1 MSKKPKSIRN
11 NFLVLK
17 FVFKFCP
24 FLVVFT
30 IINIITSVVKTV
42 LEVIII
48 AKAITLITE
57 QVNINIIINGLLI
70 YIIGIAICVGYNTIY
85 DNYIVLKN
93 RIVYQKNIQEYMF
106 KKVKYIDMA
115 LYDDPTF
122 YDRFSR
128 TMRDSIW
135 RGYRAFNLI
144 KNFIINIATTIA
156 LGSFIIVNDPILII
170 IIIISSIISVIALTK
185 SNLVGYNN
193 FKNIETEDRFM
204 WYVNR
209 IFYRQENAAELKTTN
224 VSNLLIEKYQENV
237 QTINKK
243 TIRSYKKMAKYN
255 VITCFSSNIISGL
268 GSYLVLLYRLAKH
281 IIDIASFTTMIN
293 ALTKFQG
300 KVLELANLIT
310 SLKNNAL
317 YVEDFIWMLEY
328 NPEVEQRRKNIKFQ
342 FDSITLNDVSFRY
355 PNTDQD
361 VLNNISMK
369 ALKGKK
375 IAIVGVNGSGK
386 TTLMKLLLNF
396 YQVTKGSISL
406 NEYNYNELDASQI
419 RNEYSIIFQ
428 DFKIYAVT
436 IAENIL
442 MRRVQSKEDEEIVWK
457 ALKSVG
463 LDKKVKSLIKG
474 IYTEVT
480 REFDRDGANFSGG
493 ELQRLVIARVFASQ
507 KDIYILDEPTSS
519 LDPISEERINK
530 LIIENAKDKTMFIIA
545 HRLSTV
551 VDVDYIY
558 LIDNGKIRECGTH
571 HELMALNKRYALMFN
586 TQKHLY
592 EEK

>member
-30 IINIITSVVKTV
+30 IINIITSVVKTL

-144 KNFIINIATTIA
+144 KNFIINIVTTIA

-493 ELQRLVIARVFASQ
+493 ERQRLVIARVFASQ

>member
-30 IINIITSVVKTV
+30 IINIITSVVKTL

-144 KNFIINIATTIA
+144 KNFIINIVTTIA

-170 IIIISSIISVIALTK
+170 IIIISNIISVIALTK

-255 VITCFSSNIISGL
+255 VIICFSSNIISGL

-493 ELQRLVIARVFASQ
+493 ERQRLVIARVFASQ

>member
-30 IINIITSVVKTV
+30 IINIITSVVKTL

-224 VSNLLIEKYQENV
+224 VSNLLIEKYQENI

-493 ELQRLVIARVFASQ
+493 ERQRLVIARVFASQ

-571 HELMALNKRYALMFN
+571 HELMALNKGYALMFN

>member
-30 IINIITSVVKTV
+30 IINIITSVVKTL

-193 FKNIETEDRFM
+193 FKNIETEDRFV

-493 ELQRLVIARVFASQ
+493 ERQRLVIARVFASQ

>member
-24 FLVVFT
+24 FLVVIT
-30 IINIITSVVKTV
+30 IINIITSVVKTL

-224 VSNLLIEKYQENV
+224 VSNLLIEKYQENI

-493 ELQRLVIARVFASQ
+493 ERQRLVIARVFASQ

>member
-30 IINIITSVVKTV
+30 IINIITSVVKTL

-93 RIVYQKNIQEYMF
+93 RMVYQKNIQEYMF

-144 KNFIINIATTIA
+144 KNFIINIVTTIA

-255 VITCFSSNIISGL
+255 VIICFSSNIISGL

-493 ELQRLVIARVFASQ
+493 ERQRLVIARVFASQ

-592 EEK
+592 EET

>member
-30 IINIITSVVKTV
+30 IINIITSVVKTL

-224 VSNLLIEKYQENV
+224 VSNILIEKYQENI

-493 ELQRLVIARVFASQ
+493 ERQRLVIARVFASQ

>member
-24 FLVVFT
+24 FLVMFT
-30 IINIITSVVKTV
+30 IINIITSVVKTL

-144 KNFIINIATTIA
+144 KNFIINIVTTIA

-224 VSNLLIEKYQENV
+224 VSNLLIEKYQENI

-255 VITCFSSNIISGL
+255 VIICFSSNIISGL

-493 ELQRLVIARVFASQ
+493 ERQRLVIARVFASQ

>member
-30 IINIITSVVKTV
+30 IINIITSVVKTL

-144 KNFIINIATTIA
+144 KNFIINIVTTIA

-224 VSNLLIEKYQENV
+224 VSNLLIEKYQENI

-255 VITCFSSNIISGL
+255 VIICFSSNIISGL

-493 ELQRLVIARVFASQ
+493 ERQRLVIARVFASQ

>member
-30 IINIITSVVKTV
+30 IINIITSVVKTL

-224 VSNLLIEKYQENV
+224 VSNLLIEKYQENI

-268 GSYLVLLYRLAKH
+268 GSYLILLYRLAKH

-293 ALTKFQG
+293 AVTKFQG

-493 ELQRLVIARVFASQ
+493 ERQRLVIARVFASQ

>member
-30 IINIITSVVKTV
+30 IINIITSVVKTL

-224 VSNLLIEKYQENV
+224 VSNLLIEKYQENI

-293 ALTKFQG
+293 ALTKFHG

-493 ELQRLVIARVFASQ
+493 ERQRLVIARVFASQ

>member
-24 FLVVFT
+24 FLVIFT
-30 IINIITSVVKTV
+30 IINIITSVVKTL

-85 DNYIVLKN
+85 DNYIVLKS

-135 RGYRAFNLI
+135 RGYRSFNLI
-144 KNFIINIATTIA
+144 KNFIINIVTTIV

-209 IFYRQENAAELKTTN
+209 LFYRQENAAELKTTN
-224 VSNLLIEKYQENV
+224 VSNLLMEKYQENV

-243 TIRSYKKMAKYN
+243 TIKSYKKMAKYN
-255 VITCFSSNIISGL
+255 VIICFSSNIISGL
-268 GSYLVLLYRLAKH
+268 GSYLVLLYRLAKR

-328 NPEVEQRRKNIKFQ
+328 NKEVEQRRKYIKFQ
-342 FDSITLNDVSFRY
+342 FNSITLNDVNFRY

-419 RNEYSIIFQ
+419 RNEYAIIFQ

-442 MRRVQSKEDEEIVWK
+442 MRRVQSKEDEETVWK

-463 LDKKVKSLIKG
+463 LDKKVQSLTKG

-480 REFDRDGANFSGG
+480 REFDRDGVNFSGG
-493 ELQRLVIARVFASQ
+493 ERQRLVIARVFASQ

-530 LIIENAKDKTMFIIA
+530 LIIENAKDKTIFIIA

>member
-30 IINIITSVVKTV
+30 IINIITSVVKTL

-144 KNFIINIATTIA
+144 KNFIINIVTTIA

-255 VITCFSSNIISGL
+255 VIICFSSNIISGL

-493 ELQRLVIARVFASQ
+493 ERQRLVIARVFASQ

>member
-30 IINIITSVVKTV
+30 IINIITSVVKTL

-255 VITCFSSNIISGL
+255 VIICFSSNIISGL

-493 ELQRLVIARVFASQ
+493 ERQRLVIARVFASQ

>member
-30 IINIITSVVKTV
+30 IINIITSVVKTL

-493 ELQRLVIARVFASQ
+493 ERQRLVIARVFASQ

>member
-30 IINIITSVVKTV
+30 IINIITSVVKTL

-224 VSNLLIEKYQENV
+224 VSNLLIEKYQENI

-355 PNTDQD
+355 PNTDKD

-493 ELQRLVIARVFASQ
+493 ERQRLVIARVFASQ

>member
-30 IINIITSVVKTV
+30 IINIITSVVKTL

-224 VSNLLIEKYQENV
+224 VSNLLIEKYQENI

-243 TIRSYKKMAKYN
+243 TIRSYKKMDKYN

-493 ELQRLVIARVFASQ
+493 ERQRLVIARVFASQ

>member
-1 MSKKPKSIRN
+1 MSKKPRSIRN

-30 IINIITSVVKTV
+30 IINIITSVIKTL
-42 LEVIII
+42 LEVTII
-48 AKAITLITE
+48 AEAISLIAE
-57 QVNINIIINGLLI
+57 QTDINIIVNGLLI

-85 DNYIVLKN
+85 DNYIVLKY
-93 RIVYQKNIQEYMF
+93 RIIYQKNIQEYMF
-106 KKVKYIDMA
+106 KKVKYIDIA

-135 RGYRAFNLI
+135 RGYRSFNLI
-144 KNFIINIATTIA
+144 KNFIINIVTTIA
-156 LGSFIIVNDPILII
+156 IGTFIIVNDPILLII
-170 IIIISSIISVIALTK
+170 VIVSSIISVIALTK

-193 FKNIETEDRFM
+193 FKSIETEDRFM
-204 WYVNR
+204 RYVNR

-243 TIRSYKKMAKYN
+243 TIKSYKKMVNYN
-255 VITCFSSNIISGL
+255 VLICFSSNIISGL
-268 GSYLVLLYRLAKH
+268 GSYLVLLYRLVKH
-281 IIDIASFTTMIN
+281 IIDIASFTTMVN

-328 NPEVEQRRKNIKFQ
+328 NPEVEQKKKYIEFQ
-342 FDSITLNDVSFRY
+342 FQSVALNDVSFRY
-355 PNTDQD
+355 PNTDKD
-361 VLNNISMK
+361 VLKGLSMK

-396 YQVTKGSISL
+396 YQVTRGSISL
-406 NEYNYNELDASQI
+406 NEYNYNELDSSQI
-419 RNEYSIIFQ
+419 RNEYAIVFQ

-442 MRRVQSKEDEEIVWK
+442 MRRVQSKDDEKIVWE

-463 LDKKVKSLIKG
+463 LDEKVQSLTKG

-493 ELQRLVIARVFASQ
+493 ERQRLVIARVFASQ

-558 LIDNGKIRECGTH
+558 LIDNGKIIECGTH
-571 HELMALNKRYALMFN
+571 HDLMALNKRYALMFN

>member
-30 IINIITSVVKTV
+30 IINIITSVVKTL

-156 LGSFIIVNDPILII
+156 LGSFIIVNDLILII

-224 VSNLLIEKYQENV
+224 VSNLLIEKYQENI

-493 ELQRLVIARVFASQ
+493 ERQRLVIARVFASQ

>member
-493 ELQRLVIARVFASQ
+493 ERQRLVIARVFASQ

>member
-30 IINIITSVVKTV
+30 IINIITSVVKTL

-224 VSNLLIEKYQENV
+224 VSNLLIEKYQENI

-493 ELQRLVIARVFASQ
+493 ERQRLVIARVFASQ